1 MKNEE
6 MFDQLLKEIDEKIDA
21 ARKEAESW
29 RAVGKNYC
37 CRKDGKPYASVKRA
51 MQGVTGI
58 SRCYSVKIKGL
69 KETEML
75 LGNEEG
81 FVIPVTG
88 LSLNE
93 VEEKIAEAAKEAE
106 ERMNAYLCARKK
118 YIENIEK
125 CDKLLDMYFDIMDQ
139 GLEGYSKYNF
149 AFHER
154 IKRYLKDCIDKYEA
168 GIL

>member
-75 LGNEEG
+75 LGNDKG
-81 FVIPVTG
+81 FVIFVTG
-88 LSLNE
+88 LSIDE
-93 VEEKIAEAAKEAE
+93 VEKKIAETAKEAE
-106 ERMNAYLCARKK
+106 ERMNVYMLVRKK

-125 CDKLLDMYFDIMDQ
+125 CDELLDMYFSIIDQ
-139 GLEGYSKYNF
+139 DLDEYSRYNF
-149 AFHER
+149 AYSER
-154 IKRYLKDCIDKYEA
+154 INRYLKDSVDKHEI
-168 GIL
+168 GEL

>member
-6 MFDQLLKEIDEKIDA
+6 RFEELLKEIDRHIDE

-29 RAVGKNYC
+29 RAVGKNYSC
-37 CRKDGKPYASVKRA
+37 KKDGKPYASVKRA

-58 SRCYSVKIKGL
+58 SGCYSVKGF
-69 KETEML
+69 KETEMF

-93 VEEKIAEAAKEAE
+93 VEEKITETAKEAE
-106 ERMNAYLCARKK
+106 ERMNVYMLVKKK
-118 YIENIEK
+118 YVENIEK

-139 GLEGYSKYNF
+139 DLEGYSKYNF

-154 IKRYLKDCIDKYEA
+154 IKRYLKDSIDKHEA